1 MPKSPPIRASTQ
13 EALPIEEIRDD
24 LVVLKDGSAALIL
37 QVGAIN
43 FDLLSEKEQTAI
55 IFAYGSLLNSLSFPV
70 QIFIRS
76 QKKDITAYTKLLEN
90 TKAGQKNPLLKK
102 MITSYQ
108 KFIKETV
115 TRTEIL
121 DKKFYLIIP
130 FSFLE
135 LGAIRAM
142 GNILS
147 KNKKNPLP
155 ADIETI
161 IQKAKTSLIP
171 KRDHLIRIFSRV
183 GLKAHQLTTN
193 ELIRLFFRIYNPGAK
208 GAETTLSED
217 YTVPIVETVKNL
229 KSQNAK
235 LKSTTQKTKNSNI
248 SSIPNVKHL
257 KN

>member
-1 MPKSPPIRASTQ
+1 MPKPKTPSIRASTQ

-24 LVVLKDGSAALIL
+24 LVILKDGSAVLIL

-43 FDLLSEKEQTAI
+43 FDLLSEKEQSAI
-55 IFAYGSLLNSLSFPV
+55 ILAYGSLLNSLNFPV

-90 TKAGQKNPLLKK
+90 TKVGQKNPLLKK
-102 MITSYQ
+102 MITGYQ

-121 DKKFYLIIP
+121 DKKFYLVIP
-130 FSFLE
+130 FSSLE
-135 LGAIRAM
+135 LGAAQAI
-142 GNILS
+142 GSILP
-147 KNKKNPLP
+147 KKQKSLLP

-161 IQKAKTSLIP
+161 IQKAKTNLIP
-171 KRDHLIRIFSRV
+171 KKDHLIRIFSRV

-208 GAETTLSED
+208 GAETTLSKD
-217 YTVPIVETVKNL
+217 YTAPIVETVKKPKIND
-229 KSQNAK
+229 SNA
-235 LKSTTQKTKNSNI
+235 SNV
-248 SSIPNVKHL
+248 SSVKHL